1 MERGELDRE
10 LAEEIRARVLGDG
23 FMKIVQTVRRN
34 GKTFRISMRPVE
46 IGGERRFQ
54 AEMVDDGQ
62 TRVKNFDAN
71 GAAEGLE
78 EIIAQKG
85 ARDLHLITAKGDLHV
100 RVTRKG
106 HVMATRSAEM
116 DRVAKVLPHDRVK
129 KTPLTSFDSAALL
142 RVTGIADGDG
152 KIRASMRGK
161 YDQVNEFL
169 KVIEDVLKDEVKG
182 ERGKVKDEVKGER
195 GKVKGDAV
203 GDEDTPFTFHH
214 SPFTVVDCGCGKAYL
229 TLALYF
235 FLTQTLKFPDVRV
248 IGVDRKADVIAAAK
262 KMAQQ
267 LDVSDQVQF
276 VAADL
281 KEFKVGKEFKVSK
294 DSKGAKGLNAPKD
307 LKGSTGPKDLNAHKD
322 LNDPK
327 GPKDFKDFNDLNDLN
342 DSPPARVD
350 MVISLH
356 ACDTATDEALAK
368 GVEWKSRYIV
378 SAPCC
383 QHELQKTLGQTGA
396 DTSAFAGVL
405 RHGILRE
412 RLCDILTDSFR
423 AMILRILGFKTQVV
437 EFVSPDATARNILL
451 RAEYGVKPG
460 QGGAVS
466 DYLNLRD
473 WWRVT
478 PWLETRLSGL
488 LEKYLSRY

>member
-1 MERGELDRE
+1 MERGELDSA
-10 LAEEIRARVLGDG
+10 LAEEIRARVLGEG

-34 GKTFRISMRPVE
+34 GKTFRISMRPVA
-46 IGGERRFQ
+46 IGGETRYQ

-62 TRVKNFDAN
+62 VRVKNFDAN

-85 ARDLHLITAKGDLHV
+85 ARDLHLMTAKGDLHV

-116 DRVAKVLPHDRVK
+116 DRVVKVQPHDRVK
-129 KTPLTSFDSAALL
+129 KTPLTSFDSTALL
-142 RVTGIADGDG
+142 RVIGLADGEG

-169 KVIEDVLKDEVKG
+169 KVVEDVLKG
-182 ERGKVKDEVKGER
+182 ERVEKEKMGEKVEGGE
-195 GKVKGDAV
+195 K
-203 GDEDTPFTFHH
+203 T
-214 SPFTVVDCGCGKAYL
+214 FTVVDCGCGKAYL

-235 FLTQTLKFPDVRV
+235 YLTQTLGMANVRV
-248 IGVDRKADVIAAAK
+248 IGVDRRNDVIASAT
-262 KMAQQ
+262 KMAEQ
-267 LDVSDQVQF
+267 LDLVGKVVF
-276 VAADL
+276 AEADL
-281 KEFKVGKEFKVSK
+281 MSFDISSLGFER
-294 DSKGAKGLNAPKD
+294 A
-307 LKGSTGPKDLNAHKD
+307 
-322 LNDPK
+322 
-327 GPKDFKDFNDLNDLN
+327 
-342 DSPPARVD
+342 D

-368 GVEWKSRYIV
+368 GVEWKARYIV

-383 QHELQKTLGQTGA
+383 QHELQKTIGPDA
-396 DTSAFAGVL
+396 NSPFAGVL

-451 RAEYGVKPG
+451 RAEFGVKPG
-460 QGGAVS
+460 QGGTVS
-466 DYLNLRD
+466 EYLNLRD
-473 WWRVT
+473 YWHVT
-478 PWLETRLSGL
+478 PWLETRLSRM
-488 LEKYLSRY
+488 LEKHLVRYE

>member
-1 MERGELDRE
+1 MERGELDSA
-10 LAEEIRARVLGDG
+10 LAEEIRARVLGEG

-34 GKTFRISMRPVE
+34 GKTFRISMRPVA
-46 IGGERRFQ
+46 IGGETRYQ

-62 TRVKNFDAN
+62 VRVKNFDAN

-85 ARDLHLITAKGDLHV
+85 ARDLHLMTAKGDLHV

-116 DRVAKVLPHDRVK
+116 DRVVKVQPHDRVK
-129 KTPLTSFDSAALL
+129 KTPLTSFDSTALL
-142 RVTGIADGDG
+142 RVIGLADGEG

-161 YDQVNEFL
+161 YDQVNDFL
-169 KVIEDVLKDEVKG
+169 KVVEDVLKGERVEKG
-182 ERGKVKDEVKGER
+182 EMGEKVEGGE
-195 GKVKGDAV
+195 K
-203 GDEDTPFTFHH
+203 T
-214 SPFTVVDCGCGKAYL
+214 FTVVDCGYGKAYL

-235 FLTQTLKFPDVRV
+235 YLTQTLGMTNVRV
-248 IGVDRKADVIAAAK
+248 IGVDRRNDVIASAT
-262 KMAQQ
+262 KMAEQ
-267 LDVSDQVQF
+267 LDLVGKVVF
-276 VAADL
+276 AEADL
-281 KEFKVGKEFKVSK
+281 MSFDISSLGFER
-294 DSKGAKGLNAPKD
+294 A
-307 LKGSTGPKDLNAHKD
+307 
-322 LNDPK
+322 
-327 GPKDFKDFNDLNDLN
+327 
-342 DSPPARVD
+342 D

-368 GVEWKSRYIV
+368 GVEWKARYIV

-383 QHELQKTLGQTGA
+383 QHELQKSIGPDA
-396 DTSAFAGVL
+396 NSPFAGVL

-451 RAEYGVKPG
+451 RAEFGVKPG
-460 QGGAVS
+460 QGGTVS
-466 DYLNLRD
+466 EYLNLRD
-473 WWRVT
+473 YWHVT
-478 PWLETRLSGL
+478 PWLETRLSRM
-488 LEKYLSRY
+488 LEKHLVRYE